1 MARLPQ
7 RTSVAVTQPSS
18 AQPYLIPRLEL
29 PNLTTRGRLQRRPKH
44 SFYTAQRPW
53 VIQPVAIAPV
63 LAGETLVSW
72 NLQARAVTDPIKA
85 PLIGWN
91 AEYYAFY
98 VKHRDIDAYNG
109 NTQLVD
115 MHLTNAA
122 LTGVT
127 TVNHYWGKRNDWSA
141 ANMMQQACNPVYKW
155 YFRDSDEPVGG
166 WATAGTNPGLIAETN
181 YNGVLAK
188 VSDPLWWESLKIE
201 DQSVTMDG
209 NLPGIVSQ
217 LPPHMS
223 AFTAH
228 YEQWAYMRDAKLTE
242 ATFED
247 YLEKFGVSVPGGTRE
262 DEFKPELLRYVKQ
275 WQYPSNAVNTT
286 TGSPVSAVSW
296 AVAERGD
303 KKRFFKEPGFIVVM
317 SVFRPKVYLGNQAV
331 NAVDML
337 NDAFGWLPAV
347 MRDDPYTSLVEYDHD
362 EGPFADRFDSTDDYW
377 VDRRDL
383 FMYGDQFWNAGSG
396 ADYTANRLALPGTAT
411 ANVLNTQYAAS
422 ADWLGLFVDDDDS
435 EGKTKIR
442 QDGVCTFNIAS
453 HVDDVT

>member
-1 MARLPQ
+1 MARLPARQ
-7 RTSVAVTQPSS
+7 SLAVSQPS
-18 AQPYLIPRLEL
+18 QEMPYVVPRLAL
-29 PNLTTRGRLQRRPKH
+29 PNQTTRGRLQRRPKH

-53 VIQPVAIAPV
+53 ALQPVAIAPV

-109 NTQLVD
+109 NTAFVD

-122 LTGVT
+122 LATSSTLNYTNGR
-127 TVNHYWGKRNDWSA
+127 RNDWA
-141 ANMMQQACNPVYKW
+141 HKNMLGEVMPVILKW
-155 YFRDSDEPVGG
+155 FFRDSDEPING
-166 WATAGTNPGLIAETN
+166 WASAGTNPGLISETN
-181 YNGVLAK
+181 MSTFQAK
-188 VSDPLWWESLKIE
+188 VADPLWWESLKIE
-201 DQSVTMDG
+201 DVSVTMDG

-217 LPPHMS
+217 LPPHMT

-247 YLEKFGVSVPGGTRE
+247 YLEKFGVSVPGGARE

-303 KKRFFKEPGFIVVM
+303 KKRFFKEPGFIVVV
-317 SVFRPKVYLGNQAV
+317 SCFRPKCYLGNQQL
-331 NAVDML
+331 NGVDML
-337 NDAFGWLPAV
+337 QDAFGWLPAV
-347 MRDDPYTSLVEYDHD
+347 MREDPYTSLVEYDHD
-362 EGPFADRFDSTDDYW
+362 EGPFADMFDATDDYW

-383 FMYGDQFWNAGSG
+383 FMYGDQFWNAAPG
-396 ADYTANRLALPGTAT
+396 ADYTANRLALPNAAT
-411 ANVLNTQYAAS
+411 ANVHNTQYATS
-422 ADWLGLFVDDDDS
+422 ADRLGLFVDDDDS